1 MPLFIAKEVG
11 NQMKPGVPAP
21 GPHRV
26 LILDDHPV
34 VRQGIKLLINAEH
47 DMTIVGE
54 AQTELEARRL
64 VRELMPDAMIVDL
77 SLAQGDGFN
86 VVRDVS
92 AHFPDIRVLVL
103 SMHDESIYAERL
115 LAEGASGYIMKEAA
129 TEQLVTALRTVL
141 RGQRYMS
148 DNLKRLLDERKIRN
162 EGQSTLLSIRELQVI
177 SLIGLGQG
185 TREIAEALSLS
196 VKTVEAHRQT
206 IKRKLALETNAQ
218 LVQYALK
225 WHGTHSG
232 W

>member
-1 MPLFIAKEVG
+1 MNA
-11 NQMKPGVPAP
+11 GVSAP
-21 GPHRV
+21 GPRRV

-34 VRQGIKLLINAEH
+34 VRQGIKLMINAQP

-54 AQTELEARRL
+54 AQTESEARRL
-64 VRELMPDAMIVDL
+64 VRDLLPDAVIVDL
-77 SLAQGDGFN
+77 SLGEGDGFN

-92 AHFPDIRVLVL
+92 AHFPLIRVLVL
-103 SMHDESIYAERL
+103 SMHDEAIYAERL

-141 RGQRYMS
+141 RGARYMS
-148 DNLKRLLDERKIRN
+148 ENLKRVLEERRNRN
-162 EGQSTLLSIRELQVI
+162 EGQSSRLSIRELQVI

-185 TREIAEALSLS
+185 TREIAESLSLS

-218 LVQYALK
+218 LVQYALR

>member
-1 MPLFIAKEVG
+1 MTVAL
-11 NQMKPGVPAP
+11 PAA
-21 GPHRV
+21 GPRRI

-34 VRQGIKLLINAEH
+34 VRQGIKLMVNAER

-54 AQTELEARRL
+54 AQTEPEARRL
-64 VRELMPDAMIVDL
+64 VRELLPDAIIVDL

-92 AHFPDIRVLVL
+92 AHFPEIRVLVL
-103 SMHDESIYAERL
+103 SMHDEAIYAERL

-129 TEQLVTALRTVL
+129 TEQLVAALRTVL
-141 RGQRYMS
+141 RGERYLS
-148 DNLKRLLDERKIRN
+148 DSLKRVLEERRSRN
-162 EGQSTLLSIRELQVI
+162 DGQSTRLSIRELQVI

-196 VKTVEAHRQT
+196 IKTVESHRQT

-225 WHGTHSG
+225 WHGTHAG